1 MIDVVLSSYSTT
13 SVNHFNHTQLHPLQ
27 VIKRNVDSFEPGKM
41 IPNCQLSAEFSS
53 SAGQK
58 VPSLKHR
65 VKLLGAKD
73 PFDTFLIKSPV
84 AMSATIATSGTIYI
98 MINYS

>member
-1 MIDVVLSSYSTT
+1 
-13 SVNHFNHTQLHPLQ
+13 
-27 VIKRNVDSFEPGKM
+27 M

-53 SAGQK
+53 SIGRE

-73 PFDTFLIKSPV
+73 PYDTFLIKPPA
-84 AMSATIATSGTIYI
+84 AMSTPTATAPEGT
-98 MINYS
+98 

>member
-73 PFDTFLIKSPV
+73 PFDTFLIIWIENLSHHV
-84 AMSATIATSGTIYI
+84 CRMNFEEYQI
-98 MINYS
+98 